1 MIRFKDTMEDKFGL
15 KGWFD
20 LDDLKTISQ
29 ESINEGIRST
39 CCLLVLLTDETMS
52 SRWCQVSCVDKAYL
66 IPLFNPLSQA
76 EWECA
81 RENNVGIIVVVDVD
95 KFPTR
100 ALIKSY
106 VEAGFGW
113 LFENQ
118 GTHT

>member
-1 MIRFKDTMEDKFGL
+1 MVP
-15 KGWFD
+15 
-20 LDDLKTISQ
+20 
-29 ESINEGIRST
+29 GI
-39 CCLLVLLTDETMS
+39 
-52 SRWCQVSCVDKAYL
+52 CVQQAYL
-66 IPLFNPLSQA
+66 RSNPLHPTPQA

-81 RENNVGIIVVVDVD
+81 RDNNVGIIVVVDVD

-100 ALIKSY
+100 VLIKSY

>member
-1 MIRFKDTMEDKFGL
+1 MSD
-15 KGWFD
+15 
-20 LDDLKTISQ
+20 S
-29 ESINEGIRST
+29 
-39 CCLLVLLTDETMS
+39 LVRPT
-52 SRWCQVSCVDKAYL
+52 
-66 IPLFNPLSQA
+66 PQA

-106 VEAGFGW
+106 VEAGFDW

-118 GTHT
+118 GKRT

>member
-1 MIRFKDTMEDKFGL
+1 MHRLSILEVL
-15 KGWFD
+15 
-20 LDDLKTISQ
+20 IS
-29 ESINEGIRST
+29 
-39 CCLLVLLTDETMS
+39 
-52 SRWCQVSCVDKAYL
+52 
-66 IPLFNPLSQA
+66 LFVPLSQA

-81 RENNVGIIVVVDVD
+81 RKNNVEMIVVVDVD

-118 GTHT
+118 GKNINVVSLA